1 MTKTKQVQ
9 KWFMAGASEGE
20 HHVEHTATWWKVGC
34 LTGVDY
40 FSTLCYQPTIAFA
53 AAGQLA
59 PLATILLAIVT
70 LCAALPVYC
79 KVATESPHGQ
89 GSISMLEQRL
99 PGWSAKLVVLLLLG
113 FAACDY
119 MITITLSASDGAA
132 HFLEN
137 PEMHAVMSWQHYGI
151 ALLVAGVAACCL
163 KQWRQMIIMAMLAII
178 AYSGLDYFALAH
190 DKLGIALVMILLLGA
205 LFLKGLRE
213 VIGLAIVL
221 VVSFLSL
228 SAIVVALGLY
238 QVYLHPE
245 LFSGWW
251 LRLLS
256 DNHNNWTSMLFACV
270 TVFPLLAL
278 GLSGF
283 ETGVQVMPLVAGEA
297 HDTKTHPAG
306 RVRNT
311 KKLLA
316 AAAII
321 MSVFLILSSIATT
334 LLIPAVDMAP
344 GGVADGRALSVLAHK
359 FLGHRFGTV
368 FDTTTIAILWF
379 AGASAMTGL
388 INLLTH
394 YLPGYGM
401 VPSWARASRPII
413 IVFTAIALTVTVI
426 FKADVMAQGGAYA
439 TGVLVLITSASIS
452 ATWCAWARH
461 KWQSLAFGLIALV
474 FVYTTSVNVIGHPD
488 GPKIA
493 GFFILLV
500 LVTSLISRIMRVL
513 ELRVK
518 SIQFDEA
525 AHQFLLDARESNHKG
540 VIHFVAHKFG
550 GTAYTVRGNQ
560 IKDMHCVGES
570 DLLIYLE
577 VTVEDASEFVDD
589 LLEVQGV
596 VHKGN
601 HGDHLILR
609 CKSASVANAIA
620 AILLKVRDEYDTRTV
635 AHIGWSEDSPLLSA
649 FTFLFFGDGETGLLV
664 RKIIEA
670 AESNNKQRPM
680 VLMG

>member
-9 KWFMAGASEGE
+9 KWLMAGASESE
-20 HHVEHTATWWKVGC
+20 HHVEHTAPWWRVVC

-53 AAGQLA
+53 AAGALA
-59 PLATILLAIVT
+59 PMATILLALVT
-70 LCAALPVYC
+70 LFAALPVYF
-79 KVATESPHGQ
+79 KVADESPHGQ
-89 GSISMLEQRL
+89 GSISMLESRL
-99 PGWSAKLVVLLLLG
+99 PGWSAKLSVLMLLG
-113 FAACDY
+113 FAACAY
-119 MITITLSASDGAA
+119 LITITLSASDGAA
-132 HFLEN
+132 HFVEN
-137 PEMHAVMSWQHYGI
+137 HEMHSAISQQGYLIASLVA
-151 ALLVAGVAACCL
+151 ALLYLIVDKSRNFVVLAFFGLAAYGV
-163 KQWRQMIIMAMLAII
+163 
-178 AYSGLDYFALAH
+178 LDHFALSR
-190 DKLGIALVMILLLGA
+190 LGVALVMILLLGG

-213 VIGLAIVL
+213 VLGVAVVL

-228 SAIVVALGLY
+228 SAIVVAVSLY

-245 LFSGWW
+245 LLSGWW
-251 LRLLS
+251 SRLLGDYHHS
-256 DNHNNWTSMLFACV
+256 WWSMLYACLI
-270 TVFPLLAL
+270 VFPLLAL

-283 ETGVQVMPLVAGEA
+283 ETGVQVMPLVQGDA
-297 HDTKTHPAG
+297 HDNRAHPLG
-306 RVRNT
+306 RIRNA

-334 LLIPAVDMAP
+334 LLIPAQDMMP
-344 GGVADGRALSVLAHK
+344 GGNADGRAMSVLAHK
-359 FLGHRFGTV
+359 MLGHGFGTV
-368 FDTTTIAILWF
+368 FDTVTIAILWF

-388 INLLTH
+388 INLVTH
-394 YLPGYGM
+394 YLPRYGM
-401 VPSWARASRPII
+401 VPSWARASRPVIV
-413 IVFTAIALTVTVI
+413 VFTIVAIAVTVM

-439 TGVLVLITSASIS
+439 TGVLVLITSASL
-452 ATWCAWARH
+452 AAAWASWGKN
-461 KWQSLAFGLIALV
+461 KWHCLAYAMTAFV
-474 FVYTTSVNVIGHPD
+474 FLYTTGVNMIGHPD

-493 GFFILLV
+493 AFFIFMV
-500 LVTSLISRIMRVL
+500 VVTSLISRIMRVL

-518 SIQFDEA
+518 SIKFDET
-525 AHQFLLDARESNHKG
+525 AHQFLLAARESNLKG
-540 VIHFVAHKFG
+540 VVHFVAHKFG

-560 IKDMHCVGES
+560 IKEMHCVGES
-570 DLLIYLE
+570 DQLIFLE
-577 VTVEDASEFVDD
+577 VTIEDASEFVDD
-589 LLEVQGV
+589 LLEVEGV
-596 VHKGN
+596 VHRGN
-601 HGDHLILR
+601 HGEHLILR

-670 AESNNKQRPM
+670 AETNHKHRPM

>member
-9 KWFMAGASEGE
+9 KWFMAGASESE
-20 HHVEHTATWWKVGC
+20 HHVEHTARWWKVGC

-59 PLATILLAIVT
+59 PMATILLAIVT

-79 KVATESPHGQ
+79 KVASESPHGQ
-89 GSISMLEQRL
+89 GSISMLEKRL

-137 PEMHAVMSWQHYGI
+137 PEMHAVMSWQHYVVG
-151 ALLVAGVAACCL
+151 LLLAGVAAFFL
-163 KQWRQMIIMAMLAII
+163 KQWRQMIIMAALAVV

-190 DKLGIALVMILLLGA
+190 NKLGIALVMILLLGA

-228 SAIVVALGLY
+228 SAIVVAIGLY
-238 QVYLHPE
+238 QIYLHPE
-245 LFSGWW
+245 LFNGWW
-251 LRLLS
+251 VRLLA

-283 ETGVQVMPLVAGEA
+283 ETGVQVMPLVEGDEHDNKA
-297 HDTKTHPAG
+297 HPVG

-316 AAAII
+316 AAAMI

-334 LLIPAVDMAP
+334 LLIPAADMAP
-344 GGVADGRALSVLAHK
+344 GGVADGRALSVLAHQ
-359 FLGHRFGTV
+359 FLGHRFGTL

-461 KWQSLAFGLIALV
+461 KWQSLAFGLIALI

-518 SIQFDEA
+518 SIKFDET
-525 AHQFLLDARESNHKG
+525 AHQFLLAARESNLKG
-540 VIHFVAHKFG
+540 VVHFVAHKFG

-560 IKDMHCVGES
+560 IKEMHCVGES
-570 DLLIYLE
+570 DQLIFLE
-577 VTVEDASEFVDD
+577 VTIEDASEFVDD
-589 LLEVQGV
+589 LLEVEGV
-596 VHKGN
+596 VHRGN
-601 HGDHLILR
+601 HGEHLILR

-670 AESNNKQRPM
+670 AETNHKHRPM